1 MQFPRLVLFLSLIFA
16 ASLVLCGCGGTAMSS
31 NTGTPSGG
39 SGSGTG
45 TGGNAQVSF
54 STTTFSSSN
63 LLWNYDFRFPGTVL
77 ADLNGDGRD
86 DFVTAGL
93 CPTNGEFSVRLS
105 TGDGIYAPSVCYTIP
120 TATLNTVPLNPTGF
134 MAGNFFADGHTD
146 IAVSDERN
154 NLSIW
159 KNAAGNGILT
169 LGSSMTPPNG
179 DSCAYAADVNHD
191 GKTDLI
197 CIQNTSSSFTA
208 QIQVLFGNGDGTFTP
223 GPSTSFTMQVQPA
236 VEGVGDFDG
245 DGNVDVMASNADG
258 SAQETEI
265 LYGDGAGNFN
275 PGPSLLGSNFQQSN
289 ATYTVYQPFDVTSGD
304 LADLIGSPI
313 TYAPCPGCLAATA
326 TGNNY
331 LNIEFGNSNRTLTSD
346 KVTLE
351 NCTVSTAPPQV
362 ADFDGDGIPDII
374 VAEGPCQAI
383 GTSGTET
390 LDFLKGNGDGTFQPE
405 QVVYSTSDVIGEWHV
420 LKPSQSGKPGLT
432 LVQWQNV
439 NDTITNQEELILVNT
454 TP

>member
-1 MQFPRLVLFLSLIFA
+1 MQYPRLVLFSTSICA
-16 ASLVLCGCGGTAMSS
+16 ASLVLCGCGSTAMNS
-31 NTGTPSGG
+31 NSGTPSGG
-39 SGSGTG
+39 SGS
-45 TGGNAQVSF
+45 TGGGSAQVSF
-54 STTTFSSSN
+54 STTTYSSSN

-77 ADLNGDGRD
+77 ADLNGDGHD

-105 TGDGIYAPSVCYTIP
+105 TGDGVYAPSVCYTIP

-134 MAGNFFADGHTD
+134 MAGNFFGDGYID
-146 IAVSDERN
+146 VAVSDERG
-154 NLSIW
+154 NLSFW
-159 KNAAGNGILT
+159 KNAAGNGTLT

-197 CIQNTSSSFTA
+197 CIQDSPSGGFTM
-208 QIQVLFGNGDGTFTP
+208 QLQVLFGNGDGTFTP
-223 GPSTSFTMQVQPA
+223 GPSTSFTMQVEA
-236 VEGVGDFDG
+236 GVEGIGDFDG

-258 SAQETEI
+258 SAEETEI
-265 LYGDGAGNFN
+265 LYGDGAGNFT
-275 PGPSLLGSNFQQSN
+275 PGPSLLGSNFQQSD
-289 ATYTVYQPFDVTSGD
+289 ATYTRYQPFDVTSGNIT
-304 LADLIGSPI
+304 DLIGSPI
-313 TYAPCPGCLAATA
+313 TYTPCGGCVAATA

-331 LNIEFGNSNRTLTSD
+331 LNVELGQSNRTLTSD
-346 KVTLE
+346 KVTLA

-374 VAEGPCQAI
+374 VAEGACQGI
-383 GTSGTET
+383 GATGTET

-420 LKPSQSGKPGLT
+420 MKPSQSGKPGLT

>member
-1 MQFPRLVLFLSLIFA
+1 MQFPRLVLFLSSICA
-16 ASLVLCGCGGTAMSS
+16 ASLVLCGCGSTAMSS

-77 ADLNGDGRD
+77 TDLNGDGRD
-86 DFVTAGL
+86 DFITVGL
-93 CPTNGEFSVRLS
+93 CPADGEFSVRLS
-105 TGDGIYAPSVCYTIP
+105 TGDGVYGPSVCYTIP
-120 TATLNTVPLNPTGF
+120 TAHLNTVPLNATGF
-134 MAGNFFADGHTD
+134 MAGNFFGDGHFD
-146 IAVSDERN
+146 IAVSDERG
-154 NLSIW
+154 NLSFW
-159 KNAAGNGILT
+159 KNAAGNGTLT

-197 CIQNTSSSFTA
+197 CNLNSSSSGTTM
-208 QIQVLFGNGDGTFTP
+208 QLQVLFGNGDGTFTP
-223 GPSTSFTMQVQPA
+223 GPNTSFTLQVDA
-236 VEGVGDFDG
+236 GVAGIGDFDG
-245 DGNVDVMASNADG
+245 DGNVDVMASNG
-258 SAQETEI
+258 LGEGTEI
-265 LYGDGAGNFN
+265 LYGDGEGNFT
-275 PGPSLLGSNFQQSN
+275 PGPSVLSSNSQGN
-289 ATYTVYQPFDVTSGD
+289 PTYTVYQPFDVTSGTIT
-304 LADLIGSPI
+304 DLIGSPI
-313 TYAPCPGCLAATA
+313 TYTPCPGCLAATPN
-326 TGNNY
+326 GNNY
-331 LNIEFGNSNRTLTSD
+331 LDIELGHSNRALTSD
-346 KVTLE
+346 KVTLA
-351 NCTVSTAPPQV
+351 NCTISTAPPQV

-374 VAEGPCQAI
+374 VAEGACQAI
-383 GTSGTET
+383 GTAGPET

-420 LKPSQSGKPGLT
+420 LKASQSGKPGLT